1 MSHWHF
7 RVNNNREEIS
17 MNFLRRWVITFLK
30 ATNFDFSIKHHWA
43 DQSRL
48 HLNSFLHKG
57 YWWNGKNREADEMA
71 AIAKLVKSGDDLL
84 EVGGHIGYLTLYF
97 KHLVGDSGTVV
108 VFEPGEGNLK
118 YLEKNIEPFE
128 NVRLDKRAVSNRV
141 GEATFFIE
149 NFSGQNNSLL
159 SDYAVFQKNLDVA
172 GVSGET
178 RPVTVKTTSLDEF
191 IKTACTTPQFI
202 KIDVEGAE
210 ELVVDGM
217 QDILTEVRPVIMI
230 ETVDEH
236 LKTLRKISSHNYVI
250 LNAELK
256 KADRFEDGKYANSF
270 CIPEEKY
277 SQMNLE

>member
-1 MSHWHF
+1 
-7 RVNNNREEIS
+7 
-17 MNFLRRWVITFLK
+17 MNLLKRLAIKAIK

-48 HLNSFLHKG
+48 HLNSFTHKG
-57 YWWNGKNREADEMA
+57 YWWNGKNRESDEMA
-71 AIAKLVKSGDDLL
+71 SIAKLVQSGNDLL

-97 KHLVGDSGTVV
+97 RHLVGESGTVV

-128 NVRLDKRAVSNRV
+128 NVRVDKRAVSDCV
-141 GEATFFIE
+141 GEAKFFVE
-149 NFSGQNNSLL
+149 DFSGQNNSLM
-159 SDYAVFQKNLDVA
+159 SDYAVFQKNLDNA

-178 RPVTVKTTSLDEF
+178 RPVVVKTTSLDEF
-191 IKTACTTPQFI
+191 IKAEGTSPQFI

-217 QDILTEVRPVIMI
+217 QDILKEVRPILMI

-236 LKTLRKISSHNYVI
+236 LKTLNKISAHNYVI
-250 LNAELK
+250 LNAKLEKIGEL
-256 KADRFEDGKYANSF
+256 EDGKYANSF

-277 SQMNLE
+277 TKMNLE

>member
-1 MSHWHF
+1 
-7 RVNNNREEIS
+7 
-17 MNFLRRWVITFLK
+17 MNLLRRLMLTGLRV
-30 ATNFDFSIKHHWA
+30 TNFDFSIKHHWA

-71 AIAKLVKSGDDLL
+71 AIAKLIKSGDEVV

-97 KHLVGDSGTVV
+97 RHLVDDSGTVV

-128 NVRLDKRAVSNRV
+128 NVWVDKRAVSNCV
-141 GEATFFIE
+141 GEAKFFIE

-159 SDYAVFQKNLDVA
+159 SDYAVFQKNLDSA

-191 IKTACTTPQFI
+191 VKTACTSPQFI

-217 QDILTEVRPVIMI
+217 QDILTKVRPVIMI

-236 LKTLRKISSHNYVI
+236 LKTLDKISAHNYVV
-250 LNAELK
+250 LNAKLK
-256 KADRFEDGKYANSF
+256 KSDRFEDGKYANSF